1 MIIWGSMGKM
11 AVVGEGPVQHCP
23 TCEKDRTFLTYLTYK
38 VHHIWY
44 LIRWISGKQ
53 YTHACEVCGRGVP
66 LMPHEVESQLPKSP
80 YSWFDRY
87 SWTIVVG
94 LVAVM
99 VVAGV
104 LGDRA
109 NKAENAELIAAPHVG
124 DLYTLDL
131 AIGAT
136 NPERPHMYTLGRIKS
151 LEGDGVTM
159 ELAANYFDKVR
170 GVQDD
175 INNHSYDR
183 TGYFAPDTGH
193 ISLANLGKMQRD
205 GVVIEIDRQ

>member
-66 LMPHEVESQLPKSP
+66 LMARDVEPMLQKSP
-80 YSWFDRY
+80 FSWFDRF
-87 SWTIVVG
+87 SWTILAG
-94 LVAVM
+94 LIAVLI
-99 VVAGV
+99 VAGV

-109 NKAENAELIAAPHVG
+109 NTAENAELIAAPKAG
-124 DLYTLDL
+124 DLYTMDL

-136 NPERPHMYTLGRIKS
+136 NPERPHMYALGRVKAVDPS
-151 LEGDGVTM
+151 GVTL
-159 ELAANYFDKVR
+159 ELASGYFDR
-170 GVQDD
+170 INGVERD
-175 INNHSYDR
+175 IRDHAYDR
-183 TGYFAPDTGH
+183 AGYFSPDNGQIT
-193 ISLANLGKMQRD
+193 LANLSKMKTD
-205 GVVIEIDRQ
+205 GVIIEIDRP